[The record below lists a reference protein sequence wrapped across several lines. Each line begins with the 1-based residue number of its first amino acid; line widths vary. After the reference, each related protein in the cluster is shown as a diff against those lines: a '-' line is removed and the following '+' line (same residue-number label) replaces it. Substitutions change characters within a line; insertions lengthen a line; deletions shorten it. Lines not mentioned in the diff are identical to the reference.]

1 MLSPAPRAVEELGFF
16 SDEGVWGQE
25 EEQRRGTGAGVS
37 LQSLSRGHCAFSV
50 LQSRVWKAAARGIGE
65 QHALDASGA
74 GRIMSCRAAPEPW
87 GAVGSPARRSCGL
100 KVRRPECSPFPPA
113 AWTSGPP
120 A

>member
-65 QHALDASGA
+65 QHALDASG
-74 GRIMSCRAAPEPW
+74 GRADNELQGCA
-87 GAVGSPARRSCGL
+87 
-100 KVRRPECSPFPPA
+100 
-113 AWTSGPP
+113 
-120 A
+120 